1 MKYQF
6 KTHPCCAKENIV
18 QGDCFRFTVL
28 TPYLIRMEYDENGK
42 FEDRATQTVINRNF
56 EPQKFQIIDNDE
68 GLQIITEGI
77 HLIYDKKKFSANGLT
92 VKVKGNLTAY
102 HSVWHFSD
110 PVDDLGGTARN
121 LDGADGPVRL
131 EPGLLSRNGYTVLDD
146 SKSFL
151 IREDGFPVPRE
162 GDAIDIYFFGYG
174 RDYRRCIKDF
184 YRLTGAVPL
193 LPKYALGNWWSRFYR
208 YTAETYRQLIERFE
222 KEKIPFTVAVL
233 DMDWHLTEIP
243 SRFGSGWTGYT
254 WNRKL
259 FPDPKAF
266 MKWLHD
272 KGYHVTLNV
281 HPADGVRAHEEMYEA
296 MAKELGVDYK
306 KEVPIPFDLTNP
318 DFLNAYFKYLHH
330 PNEEAGVDFWWIDWQ
345 QGSNSRVKGLDPL
358 WMLNHFHYLD
368 LQRNGKRS
376 LILSRY
382 AGVGSHRYPVGFSGD
397 TIISWES
404 LKFQPYFTATAS
416 NVGFCWWSHDIGG
429 HMKGKKDDELAVRW
443 LQFGVFSPIMRLHS
457 TSNLFAGKEPWRY
470 NPVSREIMNRFLRL
484 RHNLLPYLYTMNYI
498 CHTEGQPLIQPM
510 YYLYPESPEAYEVKN
525 QYCFGSEL
533 IVAPITESMDPDLK
547 VACVRVWLPEGIYID
562 FFNGRI
568 YEGGR
573 YMEMYRGLDTI
584 PVLAKAGAIVPMRY
598 EEACDNDLK
607 NPVDLN
613 IRIFA
618 GGDGRFCLYEDDGE
632 SLEYADG
639 AYVNTEM
646 RLKWNEGRFF
656 IGASKGQLKL
666 IPEQRNYRLSFVGF
680 ADCEDIVVESDGKK
694 IPYIKTYDEDK
705 NTLVISVEG
714 VSVAKGLQ
722 VLFGGKLSLAAN
734 RVEKDLYRLLDQA
747 QIEYQLK
754 EKIYFLVKNRPDKTE
769 IISELLAWKLNRN
782 LFGMVC
788 ELLLA
793 K

>member
-1 MKYQF
+1 
-6 KTHPCCAKENIV
+6 
-18 QGDCFRFTVL
+18 
-28 TPYLIRMEYDENGK
+28 MEYDENGK